1 MSTLSTAAAPLRIG
15 SLELSVPVVLAP
27 MAGITN
33 TAFRRLCREYGAG
46 LYVSEMITSRALV
59 ERTPES
65 MRLITHHE
73 SETPRSIQLY
83 GVDPKTVA
91 EAVTMLV
98 AEDRADHIDLNFGC
112 PVPKVTRKGGG
123 AALPWKLGLF
133 REIVERAARAA
144 GDIPLTIKMRKGIDA
159 DHLTY
164 LEAGRAAEGAGVAS
178 IALHAR
184 TAAEFYSGTADW
196 SAITKL
202 KEAVTS
208 VPVLGNGDIWSAED
222 ALRMVAE
229 TGCDGVVVGR
239 GCLGQ
244 AVAVRR
250 PGGGVQRRG
259 APRRSRTSARSPR
272 AFKRHAELLV
282 EFFGDENRACRDIR
296 KHVAWYFKGY
306 AVGGELRAAL
316 ATSGSLAEIDDL
328 LAQLDGD
335 QPYPGADA
343 EGQRGRAGTPKVPSL
358 PDRWLDSRELQETHR
373 AELTEA
379 ELDTVAVARAACCCP
394 ATTTADAERWLPEQ
408 HSNRRSD
415 FARDRGRVLHS
426 SALRRLAVKTQV
438 LSPTAGLDFARNRL
452 THSLEV
458 AQVGRE
464 LAVNLGL
471 DPDVVDGAC
480 LAHDLGHPPFGH
492 NGERALAAWADDIG
506 GFEGNAQTLRLL
518 TRLEPKVFGPDG
530 RSLRPQPHP
539 RQPRRRAASTRG
551 RRSRASPTR
560 AAAASSATTP
570 TIRMRSTGCGPARPR
585 GCAASRR
592 RSWTS
597 ATTSPTRSTTSR
609 TRSSAATSTCPR
621 SARAPTTTTS
631 STACSSGSAARSTT
645 TA

>member
-1 MSTLSTAAAPLRIG
+1 MSTLPSTQPAPLRIG
-15 SLELSVPVVLAP
+15 PLELSVPVVLAP

-65 MRLITHHE
+65 MRLIQHHE

-83 GVDPKTVA
+83 GVDPNTVA

-196 SAITKL
+196 SAIAKL
-202 KEAVTS
+202 KETVTS

-239 GCLGQ
+239 GCLGRPWLFGDLAAAFNGEQ
-244 AVAVRR
+244 LKAEPTLGEVA
-250 PGGGVQRRG
+250 Q
-259 APRRSRTSARSPR
+259 

-282 EFFGDENRACRDIR
+282 EFFDDEDRACRDIR

-316 ATSGSLAEIDDL
+316 ASSSSLQQIDDL
-328 LAQLDGD
+328 LAQLDWM

-379 ELDTVAVARAACCCP
+379 ELS
-394 ATTTADAERWLPEQ
+394 
-408 HSNRRSD
+408 HS
-415 FARDRGRVLHS
+415 
-426 SALRRLAVKTQV
+426 
-438 LSPTAGLDFARNRL
+438 
-452 THSLEV
+452 
-458 AQVGRE
+458 
-464 LAVNLGL
+464 
-471 DPDVVDGAC
+471 
-480 LAHDLGHPPFGH
+480 
-492 NGERALAAWADDIG
+492 G
-506 GFEGNAQTLRLL
+506 G
-518 TRLEPKVFGPDG
+518 
-530 RSLRPQPHP
+530 
-539 RQPRRRAASTRG
+539 
-551 RRSRASPTR
+551 
-560 AAAASSATTP
+560 
-570 TIRMRSTGCGPARPR
+570 
-585 GCAASRR
+585 
-592 RSWTS
+592 
-597 ATTSPTRSTTSR
+597 
-609 TRSSAATSTCPR
+609 
-621 SARAPTTTTS
+621 
-631 STACSSGSAARSTT
+631 
-645 TA
+645 